1 MNKEYTQQDMAVA
14 YNMGFEARGK
24 HLMLLIDA
32 LDKLTEKAKGL
43 RKWCADK
50 NACDAFDEALAEIEK
65 PKTD

>member
-14 YNMGFEARGK
+14 YNMGFEARSN
-24 HLMLLIDA
+24 HLKLLIDT

-50 NACDAFDEALAEIEK
+50 NACDALDEVLAEIEK
-65 PKTD
+65 PKTE